1 VYNATQIVATIVL
14 SKHAY
19 VTVAFMELGSNVV
32 DVIAPAR
39 LVLVLLNALLALQAQ
54 ISTV

>member
-32 DVIAPAR
+32 DVIAPAQ